1 MAQIDTTAA
10 VYAQLSEDPP
20 VTRSQPPV
28 AGAIRWSRA
37 LFGRCKRTMKRAQ
50 ALDATVLATD
60 LGRAVRR
67 PFKFFVIGWVSNVTA
82 VCTATEAN
90 RFRCHDCSA

>member
-60 LGRAVRR
+60 LGRAVS
-67 PFKFFVIGWVSNVTA
+67 PASSSLI
-82 VCTATEAN
+82 
-90 RFRCHDCSA
+90 